1 MKSKTDMDKI
11 VRQNVAVVRLAEKQ
25 KVDSL
30 TFDVLVVG
38 NAFWH
43 VTQTGNERLMIE
55 DIYDKDK
62 YECDMDKDG
71 VFEDFSKSSP
81 LRSVFYDY
89 CYSENRSSKA
99 VSDDEISS
107 IKERIGDLRKE
118 FVLQQ
123 TVKRPEQLR
132 DLKTR
137 WHERVKSEIERSVIS
152 TLGEEDAKVPIEFD
166 LNKLSFISKFVLYQ
180 WGAARYYSEI
190 YNMSLL
196 VGGVWPKVSATEVF
210 QRVSKSVRKHEG
222 DIGRY
227 FAWYSESKGV
237 TEDEINRIYL
247 PWESDVG
254 VIPDNDKVYDDRDR
268 LVNALYPEAF
278 YEMTKDSAEVWK
290 HVHKLTR
297 DVVNEIAMSK
307 LQAAGGY

>member
-1 MKSKTDMDKI
+1 
-11 VRQNVAVVRLAEKQ
+11 
-25 KVDSL
+25 
-30 TFDVLVVG
+30 
-38 NAFWH
+38 
-43 VTQTGNERLMIE
+43 
-55 DIYDKDK
+55 
-62 YECDMDKDG
+62 MDKDG

-254 VIPDNDKVYDDRDR
+254 VIPDNDKVDDDRDR